1 MPAVSPGGDAVT
13 IPIDTV
19 GAFVGDPSK
28 LVAGVPGGPLD
39 GVRLA
44 VKDMFDVVGT
54 VTGAGNPTFAADRQP
69 AAASAPAV
77 QRLVAAGATV
87 VGKTITDELAYSLSG
102 TNVHYGT
109 PRNVRAPGRVPG
121 GSSAGSAAAV
131 AAGLVELALG
141 TDTGG
146 SIRVPASYCGI
157 LGWRPTHGAVDTGG
171 VVPLAP
177 SFDTVGLLASDP
189 SILLAG
195 AEALLAPGD
204 DVSRASP
211 RASERWGSDVRPVRL
226 AWLGEAMADVDPTV
240 AEACRAG
247 VAALGV
253 DPATIDIG
261 VDVAAAAMAFR
272 ARQGWEAW
280 RSDGPW
286 IRAVHPDM
294 GPGITARFEAASQVT
309 QDAVD
314 RADVVRAA
322 VRDAVARA
330 TADGTVLVQPAAA
343 GAAPPVVVDGQG
355 GRAALERRR
364 SATLRLTCIAG
375 LAGAPVVVRPLASD
389 QAGGGFPLGVAFVGG
404 PGTDRRL
411 LRWCAEVHGRM
422 TAEAS

>member
-19 GAFVGDPSK
+19 GAFVGDPSE
-28 LVAGVPGGPLD
+28 LVAGVPGGSLD

-44 VKDMFDVVGT
+44 IKDMFDVVGT
-54 VTGAGNPTFAADRQP
+54 VTGAGNPTFAAGRRP

-77 QRLVAAGATV
+77 QRLVDAGATV

-102 TNVHYGT
+102 TNVHHGT

-189 SILLAG
+189 SVLLAG
-195 AEALLAPGD
+195 AEALLVPGD
-204 DVSRASP
+204 D
-211 RASERWGSDVRPVRL
+211 DVRPVRL

-247 VAALGV
+247 IAALGA
-253 DPATIDIG
+253 DPATIEIG
-261 VDVAAAAMAFR
+261 VDVAAAAMGFH

-294 GPGITARFEAASQVT
+294 GPGVTARFEAASQVT
-309 QDAVD
+309 RGEVD
-314 RADVVRAA
+314 RADVVRGA
-322 VRDAVARA
+322 VRDAVVRA

-343 GAAPPVVVDGQG
+343 GAAPPIVVDGQDWK
-355 GRAALERRR
+355 RRPALERRR

-375 LAGAPVVVRPLASD
+375 LAGTRSSCCRSPRTAASRSAWRSSAVRRPTAGSCAGAPVRT
-389 QAGGGFPLGVAFVGG
+389 G
-404 PGTDRRL
+404 
-411 LRWCAEVHGRM
+411 E
-422 TAEAS
+422 